1 MKKEDKYYTYE
12 NKFDYTDKEIN
23 DLRNQE
29 KEDKKRYKVLDQVGN
44 RLFPNKIF
52 LTFEDAWAY
61 IDEHVKD
68 TEIHQDLFV
77 VDSKEIEKG
86 QSVTPP
92 IFDIVD
98 WDKVNNL
105 TDKEV
110 DIIYDLL
117 KDIK

>member
-12 NKFDYTDKEIN
+12 NKYDYSDKQVKK
-23 DLRNQE
+23 LRNQE
-29 KEDKKRYKVLDQVGN
+29 KGDKKRYKIVDQVGN
-44 RLFPNKIF
+44 RLFPDKIF

-61 IDEHVKD
+61 IDEHIKD
-68 TEIHQDLFV
+68 TEMHQDLFV
-77 VDSKEIEKG
+77 VNSKDIEKG
-86 QSVTPP
+86 QISDNS
-92 IFDIVD
+92 FDIVD

-110 DIIYDLL
+110 DIVYNLL